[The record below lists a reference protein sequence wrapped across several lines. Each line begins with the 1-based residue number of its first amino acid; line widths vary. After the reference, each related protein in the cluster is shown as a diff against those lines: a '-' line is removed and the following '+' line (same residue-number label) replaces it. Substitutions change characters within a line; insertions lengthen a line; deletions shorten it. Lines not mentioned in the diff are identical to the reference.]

1 MDWLHLYANSF
12 YSQTNESVYYG
23 GAGSEA
29 IIASNN
35 IFYGGTYGV
44 RLVGGTPTI
53 AMALNNAYGNLSV
66 ANYVNFFAALNG
78 ADVALSASPYT
89 SPGTGNFAL
98 NGTAGGGAALKAA
111 GFPGIAPF
119 GTGYGSIGALQPS
132 QAVIASGGPHAF
144 VQ

>member
-1 MDWLHLYANSF
+1 
-12 YSQTNESVYYG
+12 
-23 GAGSEA
+23 
-29 IIASNN
+29 
-35 IFYGGTYGV
+35 
-44 RLVGGTPTI
+44 
-53 AMALNNAYGNLSV
+53 MALNNAYGNLSV
-66 ANYVNFFAALNG
+66 ANYVNFVAALNG

-98 NGTAGGGAALKAA
+98 NGTAGGGAALKAT